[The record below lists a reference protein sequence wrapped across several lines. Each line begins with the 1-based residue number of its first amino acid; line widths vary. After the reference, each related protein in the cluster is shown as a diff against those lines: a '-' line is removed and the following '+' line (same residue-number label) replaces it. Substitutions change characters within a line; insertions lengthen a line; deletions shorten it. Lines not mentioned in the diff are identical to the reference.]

1 MKRAVVVADGQLRPE
16 TALGALTSSGFE
28 AVTVTTLAEA
38 RFQVETGA
46 TVLVA
51 GVNDAHWEG
60 ERPTPVNTM
69 LPAVRRSCVVVLVG
83 PGLATG
89 DAAKAFLLNVDLVV
103 SATDAARLGELVG
116 AALALK
122 RHMVAAVDTA
132 AAARL
137 GG

>member
-1 MKRAVVVADGQLRPE
+1 MKRAVVVADGPLRPE
-16 TALGALTSSGFE
+16 AVLGALTSSGFE
-28 AVTVTTLAEA
+28 AVTVATLHEA

-46 TVLVA
+46 TAVVA
-51 GVNDAHWEG
+51 GINGAPWDGDRV
-60 ERPTPVNTM
+60 TPINTM

-122 RHMVAAVDTA
+122 RHLVAAVDTA

>member
-28 AVTVTTLAEA
+28 AVSVATLAEA

-51 GVNDAHWEG
+51 GVNDAPWDD
-60 ERPTPVNTM
+60 ERPTPVHTM

-122 RHMVAAVDTA
+122 RHLVAAVDVA

>member
-1 MKRAVVVADGQLRPE
+1 MKRAVVVADGPLRPE
-16 TALGALTSSGFE
+16 TVLGALTAAGFE
-28 AVTVTTLAEA
+28 AVTVASLQEA

-46 TVLVA
+46 AVVVA
-51 GVNDAHWEG
+51 GVNGATWDG
-60 ERPTPVNTM
+60 DRPTPINTM
-69 LPAVRRSCVVVLVG
+69 LPAARRSCVVVLIG

-103 SATDAARLGELVG
+103 GATDAARLGELVT

-122 RHMVAAVDTA
+122 RHLVSAVDTA